1 MGADDVTTAEW
12 TVVLSGIA
20 AIAWVN
26 WYFFAARRPVA
37 VAGAGPQDI
46 RIDVR
51 GGYDPRVIRVVG
63 GRPVRLTFLRRESNP
78 CSEEVVFPAFGIRRA
93 LPEGK
98 PVTVEF
104 TPTEPGRY
112 EFTCGMGM
120 LHGTLEVAE
129 AT

>member
-1 MGADDVTTAEW
+1 MTVTAVEW
-12 TVVLSGIA
+12 AVVVVGLA
-20 AIAWVN
+20 AIVWVN

-37 VAGAGPQDI
+37 AALGIGPQDI

-51 GGYDPRVIRVVG
+51 GGYDPGVIRVVP

-78 CSEEVVFPAFGIRRA
+78 CSEEIVLPAFGIRRV

-104 TPTEPGRY
+104 TPTVPGRY

-120 LHGTLEVAE
+120 LHGTLEVQE
-129 AT
+129 SR

>member
-1 MGADDVTTAEW
+1 MTVTAVEW
-12 TVVLSGIA
+12 AVVVVGLA
-20 AIAWVN
+20 AIGWVN

-37 VAGAGPQDI
+37 AALGIGPKDI

-51 GGYDPRVIRVVG
+51 GGYDPGVIRVVP

-78 CSEEVVFPAFGIRRA
+78 CSEEIVLPAFGIRRV

-104 TPTEPGRY
+104 TPTVPGRY

-120 LHGTLEVAE
+120 LHGTLEVQE
-129 AT
+129 SR